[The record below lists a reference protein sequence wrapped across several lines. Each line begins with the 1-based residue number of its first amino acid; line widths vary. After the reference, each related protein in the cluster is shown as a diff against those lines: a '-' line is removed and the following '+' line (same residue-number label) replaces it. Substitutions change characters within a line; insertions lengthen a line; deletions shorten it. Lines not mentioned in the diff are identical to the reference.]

1 MIIFLIITYHVPS
14 SGWVRTVDSYSKY
27 EEISERAPAGPGYT
41 CQTCSSKF
49 LIAVVWPAH
58 AGKAAVMLNGLDTYV
73 PYNISLYEYSIFY
86 RMLSI
91 FYFFDMYVL
100 KGNHL
105 VFNPLVRLCVKLLQ
119 TWHAGFHA
127 SWTDLLTESVKKWQ
141 KLMGAPA
148 SIVYYL

>member
-41 CQTCSSKF
+41 CQTCSSKPF
-49 LIAVVWPAH
+49 SINCGRFAR

-105 VFNPLVRLCVKLLQ
+105 VFNRLVRLCVKLLQ

-127 SWTDLLTESVKKWQ
+127 SWTDYWQ